1 MFTLLLFLLNA
12 ALAAPPPKAP
22 PPEPAPAVDPWKA
35 TLDDVAKA
43 VVGLRV
49 VGTRSFDTEGA
60 GFSVGTGFI
69 VDAERGIILTN
80 RHMVHAG
87 PVVAEAVL
95 LNNEEIPLQAIYRDP
110 VHDFGFYR
118 FDPKSVRYQD
128 FEPLE
133 LYPEGAVIGTEIR
146 VVGNDAGEK
155 ISFLDGTLSRL
166 DRPAPDYG
174 PNGYNDFNTFYIQA
188 ASGTSGGSSGSP
200 VVDVQGRVVA
210 LNAGARRNAATS
222 FYLPLERV
230 ERALVLIQQGQPVP
244 RGTVEAVFHHTP
256 YDELRRLGLSE
267 ETEARIRA
275 KYPDGTG
282 MLVVDETV
290 PGGAAFGVLMP
301 GDVVVTL
308 DGELLTTFLPLEAR
322 LDDRVGQTVTF
333 GVERGGKALSLEM
346 KVEDLHAVSPD
357 DYLEVGGGVL
367 HDLSFQQARN
377 YAVAAR
383 GVYVATPGYMLRG
396 AGIGD
401 GAILTAVAGEPTP
414 DLAAFEAALAR
425 QPHGA
430 RVPIRYFPLSDPRQ
444 DQVAVVT
451 MDRLWFPM
459 QRCVRDDATGDW
471 PCVASPLPPESPP
484 AGPIGTADLSVPGDR
499 AVRKLALS
507 LVSVEFDVPYRTE
520 GVSAS
525 NFSGAGLVVDAEKGL
540 VVCDRDTVPV
550 GLGDLFLVFGGS
562 VRVPARVEFVHP
574 EHNFVVLSYD
584 PTLIGD
590 TPVRSA
596 DLRPKAVQS
605 GDPLWLVGLSS
616 RHQVVSRETRAGR
629 IDPLYLA
636 LPDRPLF
643 RETNVE
649 AIDVADSVP
658 SMGGVLA
665 DRRGRVVALWASFVT
680 YNGDN
685 RDASFR
691 GLPIEHVAM
700 VVEPMRSGQ
709 PVDLRTL
716 GMELYP
722 VTLADARDRGLS
734 DERARTLSAHD
745 PQARQVLY
753 VVRTDAGAPAHDAVM
768 GGDLLLAI
776 NDQPVTRFIE
786 VERAA
791 QTDSVELTLLR
802 DGQEIQVSVLT
813 ASLYGQGVDRVVS
826 WAGMVLHAPHR
837 EVSSQRGLEPE
848 GVYVAWFWYG
858 TPAQRYGF
866 RPTRRIIEVDGVPTP
881 DLDSFL
887 AVVSEK
893 KDRESVRVLMVDLD
907 NKQEVRT
914 LKLDLRYWPTEE
926 LLLTEDGWVRRP
938 VAP

>member
-1 MFTLLLFLLNA
+1 MYALLLCLLHVGFA
-12 ALAAPPPKAP
+12 ATPTKTPPPAAPIPVA
-22 PPEPAPAVDPWKA
+22 EQWKA

-60 GFSVGTGFI
+60 GFSLGTGFI
-69 VDAERGIILTN
+69 VDAEQGIILTN

-95 LNNEEIPLQAIYRDP
+95 LNNEEIPLEAIYRDP

-128 FEPLE
+128 YEPLK

-174 PNGYNDFNTFYIQA
+174 SGYNDFNTFYIQA

-200 VVDVQGRVVA
+200 VVDIQGRVIA

-222 FYLPLERV
+222 FYLPLPRV
-230 ERALVLIQQGQPVP
+230 ERALELILAGKPVP
-244 RGTVEAVFHHTP
+244 RGTVEAVFEHTP

-267 ETEARIRA
+267 ATEAQIRT
-275 KYPDGTG
+275 KFPNGTG
-282 MLVVDETV
+282 MLVVGETV
-290 PGGAAFGVLMP
+290 PGGSAFGVLMP
-301 GDVVVTL
+301 GDVVVSL
-308 DGELLTTFLPLEAR
+308 NGELLTTFLPLEAL
-322 LDDRVGQTVTF
+322 LDDSVGQTVTF

-383 GVYVATPGYMLRG
+383 GVYVASPGYMLRG
-396 AGIGD
+396 GGISE

-414 DLAAFEAALAR
+414 DLLTFEAVLAR
-425 QPHGA
+425 QPDGA

-444 DQVAVVT
+444 DQVAIVT
-451 MDRLWFPM
+451 VDRRWFPM
-459 QRCVRDDATGDW
+459 QRCTRDDRTGAW
-471 PCVASPLPPESPP
+471 PCVASPAAPEAAPSGSP
-484 AGPIGTADLSVPGDR
+484 GTADLSVPGAR
-499 AVRKLALS
+499 AVRKVALS
-507 LVSVEFDVPYRTE
+507 LVSVEFDIPFRTE

-525 NFSGAGLVVDAEKGL
+525 NFSGSGLVVDAERGL

-562 VRVPARVEFVHP
+562 VRVPAKVEFIHP

-584 PTLIGD
+584 PALIGD

-596 DLRPKAVQS
+596 ELRPETVES
-605 GDPLWLVGLSS
+605 GDPLWLVGMSS
-616 RHQVVSRETRAGR
+616 RHQVVSRQTRAGR
-629 IDPLYLA
+629 IDPLYLSM
-636 LPDRPLF
+636 PDRPLF

-649 AIDVADSVP
+649 AISVDDTVP

-685 RDASFR
+685 RDSSFR
-691 GLPIEHVAM
+691 GLPIEHVSM
-700 VVEPMRSGQ
+700 VVDPMRRGE
-709 PVDLRTL
+709 PVNLHTL
-716 GMELYP
+716 GVELFP
-722 VTLADARDRGLS
+722 VNIADARDRGLS
-734 DERARTLSAHD
+734 DERARELSLHD
-745 PQARQVLY
+745 PLSRQVLY
-753 VVRTDAGAPAHDAVM
+753 VVRTDAAAPAHNALK

-791 QTDSVELTLLR
+791 QADSLVLTVLR
-802 DGQEIQVSVLT
+802 DGEEVKISLLT
-813 ASLYGQGVDRVVS
+813 APVVGQGVDRVVS
-826 WAGMVLHAPHR
+826 WAGMVLHAPHH
-837 EVSSQRGLEPE
+837 EVAAQRGLTPD
-848 GVYVAWFWYG
+848 GVYIAWFWYG

-887 AVVSEK
+887 AVVSQK
-893 KDRESVRVLMVDLD
+893 KDRESVRLLMVDLD
-907 NKQEVRT
+907 DKQEVRT
-914 LKLDLRYWPTEE
+914 LKLDLSYWPTEE
-926 LLLTEDGWVRRP
+926 LVLTEDGWVRRP
-938 VAP
+938 VGR